1 MYQHSNQTKSNFT
14 PSFMKC
20 KTRVYLS
27 KANHISYAEM
37 KPKFLI
43 LIQFDGV
50 ITKGQ
55 KVEFLPTVSC
65 VWEAERKRILY
76 AS

>member
-1 MYQHSNQTKSNFT
+1 
-14 PSFMKC
+14 
-20 KTRVYLS
+20 
-27 KANHISYAEM
+27 M

-55 KVEFLPTVSC
+55 KVGFLPTVSC
-65 VWEAERKRILY
+65 VWEAERKNFVRELK
-76 AS
+76 S

>member
-1 MYQHSNQTKSNFT
+1 
-14 PSFMKC
+14 
-20 KTRVYLS
+20 
-27 KANHISYAEM
+27 M

-55 KVEFLPTVSC
+55 KVGFLPTVSC
-65 VWEAERKRILY
+65 VWEAEKRKRILY